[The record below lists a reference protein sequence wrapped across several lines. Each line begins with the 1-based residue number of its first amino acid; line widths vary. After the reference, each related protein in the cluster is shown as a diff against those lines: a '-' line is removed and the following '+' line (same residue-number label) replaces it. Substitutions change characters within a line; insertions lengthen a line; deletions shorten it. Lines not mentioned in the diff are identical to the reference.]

1 MLTSNYS
8 LANKKLKKK
17 DIVNVDHSKVDYEP
31 FRKSFY
37 NPPPEV
43 QAMTDEDASNLRLQ
57 LDGIK
62 IRGVDCPKPI
72 TKWSYCGL
80 PAVW

>member
-1 MLTSNYS
+1 
-8 LANKKLKKK
+8 
-17 DIVNVDHSKVDYEP
+17 
-31 FRKSFY
+31 
-37 NPPPEV
+37 
-43 QAMTDEDASNLRLQ
+43 MTDEDASNLRLQ